1 MTCTSLP
8 QGRCIL
14 VSLRKENTM
23 QISLRDFAKS
33 HPWRLTLMAALYAGG
48 LTWVLDA
55 TPLAPLLLIL
65 WAPVFLIG
73 VGPILASTELVC
85 FVLGPGEAM
94 ARAHLAVRRMVAA
107 VSAVTVATY
116 LIGKEPWTYLQSTPF
131 Y

>member
-1 MTCTSLP
+1 
-8 QGRCIL
+8 
-14 VSLRKENTM
+14 M

-33 HPWRLTLMAALYAGG
+33 HSWRLTLLAALYAGA

-55 TPLAPLLLIL
+55 TPLAPVLLIL
-65 WAPVFLIG
+65 WLPVFLIG

-94 ARAHLAVRRMVAA
+94 SRAHLAVRRVVAA

-116 LIGKEPWTYLQSTPF
+116 LIGNEPWTYLQSTPF